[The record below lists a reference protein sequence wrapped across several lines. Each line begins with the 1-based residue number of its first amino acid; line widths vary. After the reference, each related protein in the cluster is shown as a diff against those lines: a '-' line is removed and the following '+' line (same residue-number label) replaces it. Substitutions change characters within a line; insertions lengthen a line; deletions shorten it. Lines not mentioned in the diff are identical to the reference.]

1 MKINLHFPNF
11 CFTMRSSK
19 NQNASKTFFK
29 TKIVQLFLFVTF
41 ICGVNANAQA
51 VIIASSAAN
60 NTICAGN
67 SVTFTAT
74 PIDEGTSTSYQ
85 WYIGDVPVGEN
96 DLTFTTSSLVDGDEV
111 SVVMT
116 TDSVDYASEN
126 RILITTNALPNAGTD
141 GTMTVCAGTT
151 PNETDLFEHLGGTPD
166 DGGTWTNTG
175 LVYTYTVRANSPC
188 S

>member
-51 VIIASSAAN
+51 VIIASSVAD
-60 NTICAGN
+60 NTICNGN

-96 DLTFTTSSLVDGDEV
+96 DLTFTTSSLVNGDEV
-111 SVVMT
+111 SLVMT
-116 TDSVDYASEN
+116 TDSG
-126 RILITTNALPNAGTD
+126 ITLLKI
-141 GTMTVCAGTT
+141 
-151 PNETDLFEHLGGTPD
+151 EYL
-166 DGGTWTNTG
+166 
-175 LVYTYTVRANSPC
+175 
-188 S
+188 